1 MWLEQLTALL
11 SAVSK
16 CGSLPAH
23 GPQSSADGR
32 NCSREVS
39 QLLAPLVK
47 SSAAARS
54 FVDRCTVPPHRRLVV
69 PTQILFLLDKSPSMR
84 SSTAEEIAL
93 GIIEALVDSLNEYD
107 WANVI
112 LMDTGGK
119 SIPCDSAVRTE
130 SATACVRQ
138 SDRRGLTGV
147 LAYHRLTVCW
157 RRFLWLGFGGKLVP
171 MDETNKAALKVRRT
185 TPFAVQ

>member
-11 SAVSK
+11 SAVNK
-16 CGSLPAH
+16 CGSLPAI
-23 GPQSSADGR
+23 GPQSRADGR
-32 NCSREVS
+32 TA
-39 QLLAPLVK
+39 LDFATAPLVK

-147 LAYHRLTVCW
+147 LAYDRLEVCW
-157 RRFLWLGFGGKLVP
+157 RTAFMVRLW
-171 MDETNKAALKVRRT
+171 R
-185 TPFAVQ
+185 

>member
-1 MWLEQLTALL
+1 LGHRAEQTVALL
-11 SAVSK
+11 SI
-16 CGSLPAH
+16 
-23 GPQSSADGR
+23 
-32 NCSREVS
+32 S

-54 FVDRCTVPPHRRLVV
+54 FVDRCIVPPHRRLVV

-130 SATACVRQ
+130 SATACVPQ

-147 LAYHRLTVCW
+147 LAYDRLEVCW
-157 RRFLWLGFGGKLVP
+157 RTVFMVRLW
-171 MDETNKAALKVRRT
+171 R
-185 TPFAVQ
+185 